1 VPFVC
6 SGSQRSIA
14 HVQKMKKPSLPNLA
28 RASGYA
34 AALAALGVV
43 LASGVVR
50 CPFAAIL
57 HQPCPGCGTTRAVRA
72 LLSLDF
78 GAAFRFN
85 PVAPFVV
92 LSIAVIAV
100 EGLWLVVREG
110 HAKNL
115 GLRTATTWAM
125 RALAVAVVL
134 EVPIWALRFFGL
146 FGGPVPV

>member
-1 VPFVC
+1 
-6 SGSQRSIA
+6 
-14 HVQKMKKPSLPNLA
+14 MKKPSLPNLA

-34 AALAALGVV
+34 ATIAALGVL

-50 CPFAAIL
+50 CPFAAL
-57 HQPCPGCGTTRAVRA
+57 THQPCPGCGTTRAVRA
-72 LLSLDF
+72 LLSLGVF
-78 GAAFRFN
+78 SRGAWASVVRFN

-92 LSIAVIAV
+92 LSIAVIVV

>member
-1 VPFVC
+1 M
-6 SGSQRSIA
+6 
-14 HVQKMKKPSLPNLA
+14 MKRSLPNVPVGSGA
-28 RASGYA
+28 KQRWFRASGYA
-34 AALAALGVV
+34 AAIAAGFYV

-50 CPFAAIL
+50 CPFAAIF

-78 GAAFRFN
+78 ATAIHFN
-85 PVAPFVV
+85 PMAPLVV
-92 LSIAVIAV
+92 LSVAVIV
-100 EGLWLVVREG
+100 CEGLWLVVQEG

-115 GLRTATTWAM
+115 GMRTATTWAL
-125 RALAVAVVL
+125 RVLAVAVVL